1 MDGVYVAPSE
11 LNAADDTI
19 ASGILALSILLGK
32 RKKYGENFVG
42 LKKKSNFA
50 RWKLYLGRIALVS
63 SK

>member
-19 ASGILALSILLGK
+19 ASGILALSIFLGK

-42 LKKKSNFA
+42 LNKKSNFA
-50 RWKLYLGRIALVS
+50 R
-63 SK
+63 